1 MRCAW
6 SRKREEGEEKGWKS
20 GGLFFTFIIKTFRLL
35 LFLSPFSLSLT
46 LSLSSLSLVILS
58 CLSLTFLSL
67 THSLSLSSLSP
78 KKKHSPASNPSASTS
93 PPSAPTP
100 SPSARRSRRRGCRS
114 GTWVSN
120 TRLAAEITVRRSMT
134 STAEAEEEVE
144 VATRMSVPILE
155 DFKKKDFPF
164 FPYQMF

>member
-1 MRCAW
+1 MVY
-6 SRKREEGEEKGWKS
+6 
-20 GGLFFTFIIKTFRLL
+20 FLL
-35 LFLSPFSLSLT
+35 LLLKLFACCFFSHLSLSHSLSLSLHSLSSFSPVSLSPFSLSLT
-46 LSLSSLSLVILS
+46 LSLSL
-58 CLSLTFLSL
+58 
-67 THSLSLSSLSP
+67 HSLSSLSP

-120 TRLAAEITVRRSMT
+120 TRLAAEITVRRSTT

-144 VATRMSVPILE
+144 VATRMSVPMLE

-164 FPYQMF
+164 FPYQLF